1 MVGDNFYICVLC
13 CWNII
18 VNYKVIEWNYW
29 YYVYL
34 NYVFVLDYE
43 WNVKKKMF
51 NIKKNINIFFIGKK
65 FIFIL
70 VKY

>member
-43 WNVKKKMF
+43 WNVKKKCL
-51 NIKKNINIFFIGKK
+51 ILKKILIFFLLEKNLYL
-65 FIFIL
+65 FW
-70 VKY
+70 

>member
-43 WNVKKKMF
+43 WNVKKKCL
-51 NIKKNINIFFIGKK
+51 ILKK
-65 FIFIL
+65 
-70 VKY
+70 Y

>member
-18 VNYKVIEWNYW
+18 VNYKVIERNYW

-43 WNVKKKMF
+43 WNVKKMF

-65 FIFIL
+65 NLYLFW
-70 VKY
+70 

>member
-18 VNYKVIEWNYW
+18 VNYKVIERNYW

-43 WNVKKKMF
+43 WNVKKMF
-51 NIKKNINIFFIGKK
+51 NIKKILIFFLLEKNLYL
-65 FIFIL
+65 FW
-70 VKY
+70 

>member
-18 VNYKVIEWNYW
+18 VNYKVIERNYW

-43 WNVKKKMF
+43 WNVKKMF